1 VLSEEDYNILRLIRS
16 KNVGNRGFFKILDFL
31 GSFDEAF
38 KHIDLFNKK
47 YCPTNPITIA
57 PKEKIDK
64 EIESCS
70 KIGAQIISYKND
82 YYSRL
87 LLEIYDFPPILTVLG
102 NKMLLNQRS
111 ISIVGSRAA
120 SANGCNF
127 AKILSAKL
135 SGAGFIITSGMARGI
150 DSSAH
155 KGVIDSN
162 SHDTIAVLGGGIDN
176 IYPKEN
182 SDLYHSIKDGGLIVS
197 EMPFGTEPRAENFP
211 SRNRIVS
218 GLSEAVVIIEASLK
232 SGTLH
237 TARQAIEQNRELFVA
252 PGNPYDY
259 RAEGSN
265 KLLKDGAILIT
276 SVEDILDN
284 LRQLDKTQ
292 KPKQTELDLNT
303 TNKSDKIDKNTTDCS
318 NLGRLILSKLNTTP
332 ILINILCKDL
342 SIDINTLN
350 SELIKLEL
358 EGKITIKN
366 NSVMISSD
374 T

>member
-1 VLSEEDYNILRLIRS
+1 
-16 KNVGNRGFFKILDFL
+16 
-31 GSFDEAF
+31 
-38 KHIDLFNKK
+38 
-47 YCPTNPITIA
+47 
-57 PKEKIDK
+57 
-64 EIESCS
+64 
-70 KIGAQIISYKND
+70 
-82 YYSRL
+82 
-87 LLEIYDFPPILTVLG
+87 
-102 NKMLLNQRS
+102 
-111 ISIVGSRAA
+111 
-120 SANGCNF
+120 
-127 AKILSAKL
+127 
-135 SGAGFIITSGMARGI
+135 
-150 DSSAH
+150 
-155 KGVIDSN
+155 VIDSN